1 MNDLPTSTPVEALS
15 EFESWERSRSG
26 AWAGRGFHYQHWVAV
41 LVLLRQWAGQVP
53 LGHLVPEGL
62 DDCVIERSDRRIW
75 LQAKSRKT
83 GGFPASEV
91 LAILDATA
99 ARAEK
104 LRIAPVI
111 RSTVV
116 LEKPP
121 IGHPQADFERI
132 FDDEAGRVFVCRT
145 PDQEV
150 LRLLSTR
157 LEIAPVIVE
166 GLASDLYHLVADAS
180 AQNASLPFD
189 KRRRISATEVDQRI
203 FERLEAEDPTAI
215 DHALLSGVI
224 EPIDFTT
231 PVDEPDFY
239 RGVKVKPGHVAANLV
254 LDRPKDV
261 RRVLEALMQR
271 RHVLVSG
278 PSGAGKSALTW
289 LAAAAASDRMRWY
302 QITGI
307 ATSAS
312 AEAISRFVRS
322 RRPTAKSPLALVL
335 DEVGSANSDLWDA
348 LARDLRGIPDLYL
361 LGSLRQEDV
370 NLIANRS
377 DTGFISLELD
387 DELAHAVWERL
398 AAANHTRWT
407 HWREPYEQSQG
418 LMLEYVHLL
427 TQGRRLAL
435 VIDDQVRQREHEHRD
450 DELGIIRSTAVL
462 CARGG
467 EVDAQ
472 RLFELLGLGPDSAN
486 RALRRLID
494 EHLVRESRPGVL
506 GGLHALRSDA
516 LVKASHDEAVFHASE
531 SLWNS
536 LAAATVDTLPRVLRS
551 LLADADI
558 RNDPSPLLRIAG
570 VLANSRELDH
580 WTAVL
585 TGLGLATL
593 DCHVASLMSVLDRHR
608 VDRAHWSLAGSYA
621 DPLLDIPELSVS
633 DQWTRLTAAL
643 SEFRSL
649 PKHDLRA
656 ACLAHLPVG
665 ATPPDATSIAKASA
679 LLSALVPICGG
690 DPIEFAIGENFLDD
704 QDADIRQIARLLSTA
719 YLVDRDLARRL
730 VEILGGEPAVFGRF
744 SREIPWTTPPTIDP
758 DGPHG
763 RTVRSD
769 WYQVAEQ
776 GQPDPHEAICEICE
790 ILIGISPDSDA
801 AASDVVNPSGQT
813 VSIGDHRPWSKNIPR
828 ANLPATPRIAWNVAF
843 RQSLLAKSAAPTLTE
858 YTRQMANHVRQAER
872 VFRSFSEKWI
882 RAKRIANADA
892 VASEI
897 NGIIEAVDALAYA
910 APGTDPPTMT
920 EAYSAGNGDTLG
932 ALLTGV
938 LGNLV
943 RRLSLIDPDTATA
956 THAGSLQG
964 QAREHRHSAIWRTMS
979 SPPLAQLDKLAERLG
994 NVSSILHE
1002 MAHDSSPD
1010 AIARIVGSAKKA
1022 SMGNAV
1028 RAAARYSR
1036 QRAVQRFETR
1046 LLKLETGLASRGW
1059 KVRCLSRHIEELDSP
1074 YWPAREVA
1082 MLVEVDDLADQWLP
1096 ILEELLSIAVQ
1107 HLDNDWPFTV
1117 VPIMNGQVLSALATV
1132 PTSFIPLPD
1141 QDFSRKWAGSL
1152 DRPAFSSNLMA
1163 SFEEALDASLQ
1174 ISAIIN
1180 ARGIQDLH
1188 SDEEAVLSRAL
1199 DNFKT
1204 RRVAIESAVNHTETE
1219 HFAIALDYLDRN
1231 WARLVEELEALK
1243 SGQTVETPLC
1253 MTPHLAIAGQ
1263 RGDDFVDIAV
1273 SRLVLLQA
1281 ECDRI
1286 ASA

>member
-1 MNDLPTSTPVEALS
+1 MYHP
-15 EFESWERSRSG
+15 
-26 AWAGRGFHYQHWVAV
+26 
-41 LVLLRQWAGQVP
+41 P
-53 LGHLVPEGL
+53 LHLVK
-62 DDCVIERSDRRIW
+62 RII
-75 LQAKSRKT
+75 
-83 GGFPASEV
+83 P
-91 LAILDATA
+91 
-99 ARAEK
+99 
-104 LRIAPVI
+104 
-111 RSTVV
+111 
-116 LEKPP
+116 
-121 IGHPQADFERI
+121 
-132 FDDEAGRVFVCRT
+132 
-145 PDQEV
+145 
-150 LRLLSTR
+150 
-157 LEIAPVIVE
+157 
-166 GLASDLYHLVADAS
+166 
-180 AQNASLPFD
+180 
-189 KRRRISATEVDQRI
+189 
-203 FERLEAEDPTAI
+203 
-215 DHALLSGVI
+215 
-224 EPIDFTT
+224 
-231 PVDEPDFY
+231 
-239 RGVKVKPGHVAANLV
+239 
-254 LDRPKDV
+254 
-261 RRVLEALMQR
+261 
-271 RHVLVSG
+271 
-278 PSGAGKSALTW
+278 
-289 LAAAAASDRMRWY
+289 
-302 QITGI
+302 
-307 ATSAS
+307 
-312 AEAISRFVRS
+312 
-322 RRPTAKSPLALVL
+322 LVL

-377 DTGFISLELD
+377 DTGFISPELD

-435 VIDDQVRQREHEHRD
+435 VIDDQVRQRERQHRD

-516 LVKASHDEAVFHASE
+516 LVKSSHDEAVFHASQ

-551 LLADADI
+551 LLADTDI
-558 RNDPSPLLRIAG
+558 RNDPSPLLKIAG
-570 VLANSRELDH
+570 VLANSRELDR

-593 DCHVASLMSVLDRHR
+593 DRHVASLMSLLDRHG
-608 VDRAHWSLAGSYA
+608 VDRAHWSLAGSFA
-621 DPLLDIPELSVS
+621 DPLLDIPELSAS
-633 DQWTRLTAAL
+633 DQWTRLRDAL

-649 PKHDLRA
+649 PKFDLRA
-656 ACLAHLPVG
+656 ACLAHLPDG
-665 ATPPDATSIAKASA
+665 TAPPNATNIAKANA
-679 LLSALVPICGG
+679 LLSALVPICGV
-690 DPIEFAIGENFLDD
+690 DPIEIGIGDDFLHD
-704 QDADIRQIARLLSTA
+704 QDADIRQMARLVSTA
-719 YLVDRDLARRL
+719 YLIDRDLARRL
-730 VEILGGEPAVFGRF
+730 VEMLGGEQTLFGRF
-744 SREIPWTTPPTIDP
+744 SHEIPWATPPTIDP
-758 DGPHG
+758 NGPHG

-776 GQPDPHEAICEICE
+776 GQPDPHEAICEMCE

-813 VSIGDHRPWSKNIPR
+813 VSIGDHRPWSKNMPR
-828 ANLPATPRIAWNVAF
+828 ANLPAKPRIAWNVAF

-858 YTRQMANHVRQAER
+858 YTRQMANHVRQTEA

-882 RAKRIANADA
+882 RGKRIANADA
-892 VASEI
+892 MASEI

-910 APGTDPPTMT
+910 APETDPPTMT
-920 EAYSAGNGDTLG
+920 EAYSAGTSDTLG
-932 ALLTGV
+932 AFLTAV

-943 RRLSLIDPDTATA
+943 RRLSQIDADRATA
-956 THAGSLQG
+956 THAGSLHG

-979 SPPLAQLDKLAERLG
+979 SPPLAQLDKLAERLDD
-994 NVSSILHE
+994 VSSILHE
-1002 MAHDSSPD
+1002 MAHDSSPQ
-1010 AIARIVGSAKKA
+1010 AIARIVRAAKKA
-1022 SMGNAV
+1022 RMGNAV
-1028 RAAARYSR
+1028 RAAARHSR
-1036 QRAVQRFETR
+1036 QIAVQRFDAR
-1046 LLKLETGLASRGW
+1046 LHELETQLAPRGW
-1059 KVRCLSRHIEELDSP
+1059 KVRCLSRPIEEFDSP

-1107 HLDNDWPFTV
+1107 HLDNAWPFSV

-1141 QDFSRKWAGSL
+1141 QDFSARWAGSL
-1152 DRPAFSSNLMA
+1152 DQPAFSSNLLEC
-1163 SFEEALDASLQ
+1163 FEEALDASLQ

-1204 RRVAIESAVNHTETE
+1204 TRVAIESAVNHSETE
-1219 HFAIALDYLDRN
+1219 HFVIALDYLDRN

-1243 SGQTVETPLC
+1243 SGQMVEAPIC

-1281 ECDRI
+1281 GCDRI
-1286 ASA
+1286 AAA

>member
-1 MNDLPTSTPVEALS
+1 MNDPPSSSPVEALS
-15 EFESWERSRSG
+15 EFELWERSRSG
-26 AWAGRGFHYQHWVAV
+26 AWAGRGFHYQHWIAV
-41 LVLLRQWAGQVP
+41 LVLLRQWAGQMP
-53 LGHLVPEGL
+53 LGYLVPEGL
-62 DDCVIERSDRRIW
+62 DDCVIELSDRRIW
-75 LQAKSRKT
+75 LQARSRKT
-83 GGFPASEV
+83 GSFPAFEV
-91 LAILDATA
+91 GALLDATA

-116 LEKPP
+116 LEQPP
-121 IGHPQADFERI
+121 VDHRHADIERL
-132 FDDEAGRVFVCRT
+132 FDDVAGRVFVCQT

-150 LRLLSTR
+150 LRLFLTR
-157 LEIAPVIVE
+157 LEIAPVIAE
-166 GLASDLYHLVADAS
+166 GLASDLYHLVADTS

-189 KRRRISATEVDQRI
+189 KRRRISATEVDRRI

-224 EPIDFTT
+224 EPVDFTT
-231 PVDEPDFY
+231 PVDELDFY

-254 LDRPKDV
+254 LDRPNDV

-289 LAAAAASDRMRWY
+289 LAAAAAAHRMRWY
-302 QITGI
+302 QITSI

-312 AEAISRFVRS
+312 AEAISRFIRS
-322 RRPTAKSPLALVL
+322 RRPTAISPLALVL

-348 LARDLRGIPDLYL
+348 LARELRSIPDLYL

-370 NLIANRS
+370 NLIADQS
-377 DTGFISLELD
+377 DTGFISPELD

-398 AAANHTRWT
+398 AAANHTGWP

-450 DELGIIRSTAVL
+450 DELRIIRSTAVL

-467 EVDAQ
+467 EVDAP
-472 RLFELLGLGPDSAN
+472 RLLELLGLGPEAAN

-516 LVKASHDEAVFHASE
+516 LVKASHDETVFHASE

-536 LAAATVDTLPRVLRS
+536 LAAATVDTLPKVLRS

-570 VLANSRELDH
+570 VLANSHELDR

-593 DCHVASLMSVLDRHR
+593 DRHVASLMSVLDRHR

-621 DPLLDIPELSVS
+621 DPLLDIPELSAS
-633 DQWTRLTAAL
+633 DQWTRLKDAL
-643 SEFRSL
+643 SEFRSQ

-656 ACLAHLPVG
+656 ACLAHVPDG
-665 ATPPDATSIAKASA
+665 TASPNATNIAKANA
-679 LLSALVPICGG
+679 LLSALVPICGS
-690 DPIEFAIGENFLDD
+690 DPIEFVIGDDFLND

-719 YLVDRDLARRL
+719 YLVDRELARHL
-730 VEILGGEPAVFGRF
+730 VEMLGGEQALFIRF
-744 SREIPWTTPPTIDP
+744 SREIPWATPPTIDP

-776 GQPDPHEAICEICE
+776 SQPDPHEAICEICE
-790 ILIGISPDSDA
+790 ILIGISPNSAA

-813 VSIGDHRPWSKNIPR
+813 VSIGDYRPWSKNIPR
-828 ANLPATPRIAWNVAF
+828 ANLPPKPRIAWNVAF
-843 RQSLLAKSAAPTLTE
+843 RQSLLARSAAHSLTE
-858 YTRQMANHVRQAER
+858 YTRQMANLVRQTER
-872 VFRSFSEKWI
+872 AFRSFSEKWI
-882 RAKRIANADA
+882 RGKRIPNADA

-910 APGTDPPTMT
+910 APGTEPPTMT

-932 ALLTGV
+932 AFLTGV

-943 RRLSLIDPDTATA
+943 RRLSLLDPDRAMATY
-956 THAGSLQG
+956 AGSLNG
-964 QAREHRHSAIWRTMS
+964 QACEHRHSAIWRTMS

-1002 MAHDSSPD
+1002 MAHDSNPD
-1010 AIARIVGSAKKA
+1010 AIARIVSPAKKA
-1022 SMGNAV
+1022 SLGNAV

-1036 QRAVQRFETR
+1036 QHAVRRFETR
-1046 LLKLETGLASRGW
+1046 LRELETELASRGW
-1059 KVRCLSRHIEELDSP
+1059 TVRCLSRHIEELDSP
-1074 YWPAREVA
+1074 HWPAREIA
-1082 MLVEVDDLADQWLP
+1082 MLVEVHDLADQWLP

-1107 HLDNDWPFTV
+1107 HLDIDWPFTV
-1117 VPIMNGQVLSALATV
+1117 VPLMNGQVLSALATV

-1141 QDFSRKWAGSL
+1141 QDFSQKWAGSL
-1152 DRPAFSSNLMA
+1152 DRPTFSSNLLE

-1174 ISAIIN
+1174 ISAVIN

-1188 SDEEAVLSRAL
+1188 SDEEAVLSDAL
-1199 DNFKT
+1199 DRFKT
-1204 RRVAIESAVNHTETE
+1204 KRMMIESATNHIDTE

-1231 WARLVEELEALK
+1231 WARLGEELEFLK
-1243 SGQTVETPLC
+1243 SGRTVETPLC
-1253 MTPHLAIAGQ
+1253 MAPHLAIAGQ
-1263 RGDDFVDIAV
+1263 AGDDIADFLAL
-1273 SRLVLLQA
+1273 RLVLLQT